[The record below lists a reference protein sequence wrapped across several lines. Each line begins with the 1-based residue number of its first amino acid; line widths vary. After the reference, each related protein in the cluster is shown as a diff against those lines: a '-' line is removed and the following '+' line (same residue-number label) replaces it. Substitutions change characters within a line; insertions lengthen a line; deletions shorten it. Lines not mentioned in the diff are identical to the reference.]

1 MERVNGKL
9 VKIFIEG
16 SDKVKHEPL
25 YKAIIEKLEELD
37 ISGATVLRGIEG
49 FGVSKELHLDILE
62 VAARKLPI
70 VIEILVLDENKLDQ
84 LIKEVSPMIKTG
96 KIAITD
102 NVTVLSFK

>member
-1 MERVNGKL
+1 MESVNGKL

-16 SDKVKHEPL
+16 SDKFKHEPL
-25 YKAIIEKLEELD
+25 YKAIIEKLEELN

-49 FGVSKELHLDILE
+49 FGTSKELHLDIFE

-70 VIEILVLDENKLDQ
+70 VIETLVLSQEKLNE
-84 LIKEVSPMIKTG
+84 LIEGVSPMIKTG